1 MIIPSLLQEHIR
13 TNIDQDSDE
22 EGVDDGLTSVER
34 QNLRNTLAELAGR
47 SSTGG
52 RSDMEG
58 RRTEPQVAP
67 TQPPTINIASNSIS
81 QMMEEPVPSRPVP
94 SDRIGQR
101 MATPIALPSN
111 SPLSRMREEKLEE
124 QKEVPEA
131 AAPVKKMSRFKARQM
146 GLEPE
151 VQN

>member
-13 TNIDQDSDE
+13 TNIDQESDE
-22 EGVDDGLTSVER
+22 EGGDDGLTPEER

-52 RSDMEG
+52 RSDMDG

-67 TQPPTINIASNSIS
+67 SRPPIISAATNSIS
-81 QMMEEPVPSRPVP
+81 QMMEEAVPARPAP

-111 SPLSRMREEKLEE
+111 APLSKMREEKVEMPQE
-124 QKEVPEA
+124 RVESI
-131 AAPVKKMSRFKARQM
+131 APVKKMSRFKARQL